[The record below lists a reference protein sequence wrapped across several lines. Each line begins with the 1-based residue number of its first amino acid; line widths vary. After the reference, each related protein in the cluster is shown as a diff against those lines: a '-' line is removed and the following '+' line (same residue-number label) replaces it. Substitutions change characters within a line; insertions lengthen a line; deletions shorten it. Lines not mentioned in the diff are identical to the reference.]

1 MSFVLNDNIFGG
13 GSGAGGGGSSKPV
26 TLLSI
31 TTAPTGTFAK
41 GSKYYDSTT
50 KKIYTAKVA
59 DSWTG
64 AKEETPQF
72 GTIYIYDNNGT
83 TEYYQWDGDNL
94 VSTDLEK
101 YQLVANKTNFY
112 DETSQEKY
120 PSSQALYQGLLTKQD
135 KAETITIDTAS
146 VTIANIQANKN
157 YVLSNANLTDITF
170 TACETSKEVTTIEF
184 TTGST
189 APTFTDNSGIDWA
202 DGETPVFQSYQHYLI
217 VIFNKIGFVKEIY

>member
-1 MSFVLNDNIFGG
+1 MTLRFITENGFG
-13 GSGAGGGGSSKPV
+13 GAGGGVSSKPV

-31 TTAPTGTFAK
+31 TTAPTAPFAK
-41 GSKYYDSTT
+41 GSKYYNSTT
-50 KKIYTAKVA
+50 KKIYTAVTA
-59 DSWTG
+59 DSWEN
-64 AKEETPQF
+64 AIEKDPQF
-72 GTIYIYDNNGT
+72 LTIYIYDNNGT

-94 VSTDLEK
+94 VETDLEK
-101 YQLVANKTNFY
+101 YQL
-112 DETSQEKY
+112 
-120 PSSQALYQGLLTKQD
+120 

-184 TTGST
+184 TTGAT
-189 APTFTDNSGIDWA
+189 APTLTDNSGIDWA

>member
-1 MSFVLNDNIFGG
+1 MIVFNVDKKKVQNLVVLDASDVN
-13 GSGAGGGGSSKPV
+13 GGGGSSTQV
-26 TLLSI
+26 QLLSI
-31 TTAPTGTFAK
+31 TTAPTGSFAK
-41 GSKYYDSTT
+41 GSKYYNATD
-50 KKIYTAKVA
+50 KLIYTATEDNV
-59 DSWTG
+59 WGTTG
-64 AKEETPQF
+64 EVPAF
-72 GTIYIYDNNGT
+72 GTIYVYDNNGT

-94 VSTDLEK
+94 IETDLEK
-101 YQLVANKTNFY
+101 YQL
-112 DETSQEKY
+112 
-120 PSSQALYQGLLTKQD
+120 